1 MKFVIDM
8 MGGDHGVETTI
19 GAVKE
24 FLKLHDDVYFYCVG
38 NVECLSPL
46 EGLDRVTIVPSTE
59 VLKMDVDPMEAM
71 HKKDS
76 SLNIAMETYLKE
88 NCDCLVSAGSTG
100 ALVSEGVFKIKRMAG
115 IKRPCLVSPFPTVI
129 KGKNFVCADLG
140 ANTENTSENL
150 LQFAK
155 ITSIFYRIAYNCEN
169 PKVYLLNNGT
179 EEEKGNNLMKE
190 TYQLLKNDP
199 SINFKGN
206 MEAREPLN
214 GECDVLITDGFTG
227 NIFLKSTEG
236 ACKVMSNLI
245 KRSFKTNFMTK
256 IGYLFAKK
264 GFKDM
269 SETMDYKS
277 TGGAMLLGVNGLLI
291 KAHGSSDV
299 RTFVSSL
306 KIGYRLS
313 KNDIINKI
321 KGNL

>member
-8 MGGDHGVETTI
+8 MGGDNGVETTI

-24 FLKLHDDVYFYCVG
+24 FLKLHDDVEFFCIG
-38 NVECLSPL
+38 NVESLKPL
-46 EGLDRVTIVPSTE
+46 EGTPRVTIVPSKE

-71 HKKDS
+71 HKHEA
-76 SLNIAMETYLKE
+76 SLNIAMDTYIKE
-88 NCDCLVSAGSTG
+88 KCDCLVSAGSTG
-100 ALVSEGVFKIKRMAG
+100 ALVSEGVFKIRRLPG

-129 KGKNFVCADLG
+129 KGKKFVCADLG
-140 ANTENTSENL
+140 ANIENTSENL
-150 LQFAK
+150 VQFAK
-155 ITSIFYRIAYNCEN
+155 ITSIFYRLAYNVEN

-179 EEEKGNNLMKE
+179 EEEKGNALMKE
-190 TYQLLKNDP
+190 TYQLLKNDS
-199 SINFKGN
+199 SINFIGN

-236 ACKVMSNLI
+236 ACKAMSNLI
-245 KRSFKTNFMTK
+245 KRSFKTNLLTK
-256 IGYLFAKK
+256 IGYLFSKK

-306 KIGYRLS
+306 KIGYKLAKS
-313 KNDIINKI
+313 DVVNKI
-321 KGNL
+321 KENL